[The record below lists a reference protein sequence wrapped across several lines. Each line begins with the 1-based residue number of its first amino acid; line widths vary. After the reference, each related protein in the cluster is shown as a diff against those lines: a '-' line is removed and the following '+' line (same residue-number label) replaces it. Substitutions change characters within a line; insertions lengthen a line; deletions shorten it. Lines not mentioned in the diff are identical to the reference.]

1 LETISNFNRFGNGR
15 KSSAAPGIAVDNN
28 STNSASRKLNP
39 KVFKVQNLSS
49 NKIIALPMKKWTK
62 IGAVVGGVW
71 GLITGILYAWGVFA
85 TGFAG
90 HEFVF
95 PEGLK
100 IICLP
105 AYLTHLISTAL
116 AGILSLLLF
125 IIWFVGMP
133 TFFGIM
139 IGSGIGILT
148 TVIVK
153 RVLIK

>member
-1 LETISNFNRFGNGR
+1 MNTS
-15 KSSAAPGIAVDNN
+15 D
-28 STNSASRKLNP
+28 
-39 KVFKVQNLSS
+39 
-49 NKIIALPMKKWTK
+49 KIGMNVKKWTK

-95 PEGLK
+95 PESLK
-100 IICLP
+100 IVCLP
-105 AYLTHLISTAL
+105 ASLTHLISTAL

-148 TVIVK
+148 TMIVK
-153 RVLIK
+153 KVLIK